1 MHYFSKSVTM
11 SFGDALGAIKLAL
24 KRHRLEILAE
34 IDLSNALRRYLA
46 IDYRPYLI
54 LSTCSL
60 QMAERSIEADNNVGS
75 ILLCNVVVQQHWDGR
90 IEISTADPAATIGTI
105 NNADL
110 IWTTRELRS
119 LVEQSIGDIDTFAKS
134 PHVLRH
140 CEAGGGQL
148 LHPSQ

>member
-11 SFGDALGAIKLAL
+11 SFEEALGAIKHAL
-24 KRHRLEILAE
+24 NGHRLEILAE
-34 IDLSNALRRYLA
+34 IDLTNALRRFLG

-54 LSTCSL
+54 LSTCNL

-90 IEISTADPAATIGTI
+90 VEISTADPAATIGTI

-119 LVEQSIGDIDTFAKS
+119 LVEQSIDDIDSFAKARR
-134 PHVLRH
+134 VLGH
-140 CEAGGGQL
+140 GESDGGQL
-148 LHPSQ
+148 LHASQ